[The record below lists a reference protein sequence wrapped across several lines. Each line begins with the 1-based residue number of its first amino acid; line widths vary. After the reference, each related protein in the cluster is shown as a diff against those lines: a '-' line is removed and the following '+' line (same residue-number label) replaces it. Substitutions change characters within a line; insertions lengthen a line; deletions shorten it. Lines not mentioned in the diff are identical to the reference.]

1 MEQSNTMLEQRSDS
15 LQVNTAQSQA
25 RVLSL
30 EQEKVQNKI
39 ITIDL
44 IPFQV
49 TAISRCLSLIK
60 RETHL
65 LLRLNIH
72 KRGGGGGEGNNGCNL
87 HLVRQE
93 AATVSCILYC
103 FGRENSIFIRENS
116 GKSVN
121 CMIFLATM
129 IKKFKTT
136 MMLHLGISTC
146 CDF

>member
-1 MEQSNTMLEQRSDS
+1 MLEQRSDS

-39 ITIDL
+39 ITTDL

-65 LLRLNIH
+65 LLRLNII
-72 KRGGGGGEGNNGCNL
+72 KRGGGGGGEGNNGCNL

-93 AATVSCILYC
+93 AASVSCILYL
-103 FGRENSIFIRENS
+103 FGRENYIFIRKIEES
-116 GKSVN
+116 
-121 CMIFLATM
+121 L
-129 IKKFKTT
+129 
-136 MMLHLGISTC
+136 
-146 CDF
+146 